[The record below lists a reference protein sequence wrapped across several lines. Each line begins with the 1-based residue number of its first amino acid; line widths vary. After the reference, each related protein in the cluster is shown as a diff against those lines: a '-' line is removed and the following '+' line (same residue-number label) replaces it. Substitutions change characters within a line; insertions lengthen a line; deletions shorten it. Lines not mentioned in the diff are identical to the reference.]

1 MQGLGLI
8 LESFQAT
15 GTKDKAPPL
24 PQITGWVYVID
35 FYEDFKNI
43 FIFDLNQMIRIQI
56 TLYQVQ
62 RIEQV
67 SPWVSATVTATSD
80 RGLFLWEMP
89 RTGFTRSRDRE
100 ANLLFI
106 ADVPNLLQLIKTYKS
121 FKHEAFA
128 ESMLIFNIWGF
139 SGWESK
145 KTLQFDLMIALNV
158 DIQ

>member
-1 MQGLGLI
+1 
-8 LESFQAT
+8 
-15 GTKDKAPPL
+15 
-24 PQITGWVYVID
+24 
-35 FYEDFKNI
+35 
-43 FIFDLNQMIRIQI
+43 MIRIKI

-128 ESMLIFNIWGF
+128 ESMLIFNI
-139 SGWESK
+139 
-145 KTLQFDLMIALNV
+145 
-158 DIQ
+158 